1 MDIWKARV
9 KENNN
14 NFYTRHPEYLKIL
27 PQRYVREIDDNYRAL
42 RLYSKSSL
50 QILRASKLVGGED
63 KMDEILAKLYKN
75 KSKTQITWQDFLNAC
90 ELKGEELKLE

>member
-1 MDIWKARV
+1 M
-9 KENNN
+9 
-14 NFYTRHPEYLKIL
+14 
-27 PQRYVREIDDNYRAL
+27 
-42 RLYSKSSL
+42 
-50 QILRASKLVGGED
+50 RASKLVGGED

>member
-27 PQRYVREIDDNYRAL
+27 PQRYARDIDGNDRVL
-42 RLYSKSSL
+42 RQYSKLPL
-50 QILRASKLVGGED
+50 QILKASKLVGGED

-75 KSKTQITWQDFLNAC
+75 KSKTRITSQDFLNAC
-90 ELKGEELKLE
+90 ELKGEELNLE